1 MLLLVIC
8 PMISNVC
15 CTNTLLMEYM
25 LVVVTQIM
33 FGDCSIPKL
42 FFPFFSV
49 LNVVCFSLLLFSC
62 LH

>member
-1 MLLLVIC
+1 MLLLVVC
-8 PMISNVC
+8 PIISNAC

-33 FGDCSIPKL
+33 FGDCAIPKL
-42 FFPFFSV
+42 FSLFFSV
-49 LNVVCFSLLLFSC
+49 LKVVCSSLLLFSC